1 MAATHDEHWM
11 EAQKKRIKEAFAL
24 FDKDKKGTVVADEVS
39 TIMRYLGAYPTEK
52 AMTQEILPDMQ
63 ARTTRKMAAGDDITS
78 AVAFAS
84 FETKMLE
91 ILSSR
96 AWDPDPPE
104 VLLRAFRA
112 IDDKGVGYIETARM
126 SELLVS
132 KGTSFRAKE
141 IEAFLSIAKDPET
154 GHIYFEDYVA
164 SLATDG

>member
-1 MAATHDEHWM
+1 MQDEHWM
-11 EAQKKRIKEAFAL
+11 EAQRKRIKEAFAL
-24 FDKDKKGTVVADEVS
+24 FDKDKKGTVGYEEVS
-39 TIMRYLGAYPTEK
+39 TIMRYLGAYPSEK

-63 ARTTRKMAAGDDITS
+63 GDDVTS
-78 AVAFAS
+78 PVTYSS

-91 ILSSR
+91 VLASR

-112 IDDKGVGYIETARM
+112 IDEKGAGYIETAKM

-132 KGTSFRAKE
+132 KGTPFRAKE
-141 IEAFLSIAKDPET
+141 IEAFLSIAKDTET